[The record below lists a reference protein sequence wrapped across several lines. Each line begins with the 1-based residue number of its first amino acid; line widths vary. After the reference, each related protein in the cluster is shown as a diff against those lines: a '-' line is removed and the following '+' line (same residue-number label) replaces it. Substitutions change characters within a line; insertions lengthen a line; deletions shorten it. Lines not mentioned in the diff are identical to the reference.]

1 MDFTKVETVTLSSTR
16 EGRIAIKPFIDTNR
30 ENMGLENYGL
40 SLFDG
45 VFHEEQLACLEN
57 NGVKRYVTGLNEF
70 APEVILIPL
79 KEEKDAKIKQIRTI
93 VSDLEK
99 QLAANVI
106 EVEDKDFWAKVKLLR
121 PDNSEFW
128 DTITLKAGN
137 NDVQLNPKDP
147 YDLIK
152 LMAIEANGF
161 NMVAKNLEDAR
172 TKPVAPKFYL
182 DKTEDT
188 IVTKNE
194 LKKLRNKALSI
205 LEDLMESNSTK
216 LFYITKVID
225 AGSPRYRH
233 STSKEVLYGVMDEY
247 IMGNS
252 FDKPKVAAKNFVA
265 ISELSMEDLKLRS
278 LVKDSTYFKIIHPKS
293 DGQIYHSSKGA
304 CLGRNPS
311 DVVEFLK
318 NPLNED
324 IFVDMLT
331 TIEKEWN
338 RQ

>member
-1 MDFTKVETVTLSSTR
+1 MDFTKVETVTLSPTR
-16 EGRIAIKPFIDTNR
+16 EGRITIKPFIDTNR

-70 APEVILIPL
+70 APEVTLIPL
-79 KEEKDAKIKQIRTI
+79 KEERDAKIKQIRTI

-106 EVEDKDFWAKVKLLR
+106 EIEDKDFWAKVKLLR

-128 DTITLKAGN
+128 NTITLKAGN
-137 NDVQLNPKDP
+137 NDIQLNPKDP

-161 NMVAKNLEDAR
+161 NMIAKNLEDAR

-188 IVTKNE
+188 MVTKNE
-194 LKKLRNKALSI
+194 LKKLRNKALSV
-205 LEDLMESNSTK
+205 LQELMESNSTK

-225 AGSPRYRH
+225 SGSPRYRH

-252 FDKPKVAAKNFVA
+252 FDKPKIAAANFVA

-278 LVKDSTYFKIIHPKS
+278 LVKDSTYFKIIHPKA

>member
-1 MDFTKVETVTLSSTR
+1 MEFTKVETNTLESTK
-16 EGRIAIKPFIDTNR
+16 EGRIAIKPFIDTNK

-57 NGVKRYVTGLNEF
+57 NGIKRYVTGLNEF
-70 APEVILIPL
+70 SPDVILIPL
-79 KEEKDAKIKQIRTI
+79 QEEKEAKIKQIRTI
-93 VSDLEK
+93 VSELEK

-106 EVEDKDFWAKVKLLR
+106 DIDDKDFWAKVKLLR

-137 NDVQLNPKDP
+137 NDVTLNPKDP

-152 LMAIEANGF
+152 IVAIESGGF
-161 NMVAKNLEDAR
+161 SMVARNLEEAR
-172 TKPVAPKFYL
+172 KMAVAPKFYL

-188 IVTKNE
+188 MVTKNE

-205 LEDLMESNSTK
+205 LQDLMENNSTK
-216 LFYITKVID
+216 LFYVTKVID
-225 AGSPRYRH
+225 TGSPRYRH

-252 FDKPKVAAKNFVA
+252 HDKAKVAAMNFIS
-265 ISELSMEDLKLRS
+265 ISELSMEDLKLRA
-278 LVKDSTYFKIIHPKS
+278 LVKDAAYFKVIHPKS
-293 DGQIYHSSKGA
+293 DGQIYHTSKGA

-324 IFVDMLT
+324 IFVDMLSS
-331 TIEKEWN
+331 IEKEWN